1 MGGMLRIAAVGT
13 GYWGPNLARNLNELG
28 VLEVI
33 CDLVLDRAR
42 ELADRL
48 GVRAESAYDSV
59 LADPSIGAVVL
70 ATPVPTH
77 HAMALRALDA
87 GKHVFVEKPLAWQA
101 SEAEDL
107 CRRADAAGRVLMVG
121 HLLEYHPAFVA
132 LRDMVFA
139 GELGQIRHIRCTRFN
154 LGKLRSE
161 ENVLWSFAPHDL
173 SLIMRLSGSEPVDVR
188 ASGHRVLGTPREDI
202 VYADLTFEKGLTAH
216 VQVSWL
222 EPVKQHQFVV
232 MGDRKMAVFNDSL
245 KEGKLRLYDKGF
257 DPADGGFGL
266 RDRGEEIVALP
277 DVEPMKAELQDFL
290 AACESGGRPLA
301 DGWSGLRVVRTLERI
316 SEAIGAASGAV
327 VGATGSDSR

>member
-1 MGGMLRIAAVGT
+1 M
-13 GYWGPNLARNLNELG
+13 
-28 VLEVI
+28 
-33 CDLVLDRAR
+33 
-42 ELADRL
+42 
-48 GVRAESAYDSV
+48 
-59 LADPSIGAVVL
+59 
-70 ATPVPTH
+70 
-77 HAMALRALDA
+77 
-87 GKHVFVEKPLAWQA
+87 
-101 SEAEDL
+101 
-107 CRRADAAGRVLMVG
+107 
-121 HLLEYHPAFVA
+121 
-132 LRDMVFA
+132 
-139 GELGQIRHIRCTRFN
+139 
-154 LGKLRSE
+154 
-161 ENVLWSFAPHDL
+161 
-173 SLIMRLSGSEPVDVR
+173 
-188 ASGHRVLGTPREDI
+188 
-202 VYADLTFEKGLTAH
+202 
-216 VQVSWL
+216 QVSWL